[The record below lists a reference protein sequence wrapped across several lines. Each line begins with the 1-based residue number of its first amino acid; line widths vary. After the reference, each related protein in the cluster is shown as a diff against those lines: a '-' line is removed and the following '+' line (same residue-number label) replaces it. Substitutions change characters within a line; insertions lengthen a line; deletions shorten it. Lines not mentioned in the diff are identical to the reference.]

1 MIRVLAL
8 LLAASLAATPQIR
21 VDVRLVRVIATVK
34 NASGQAVGGLA
45 RDRFRIEDSGVPQE
59 IAVFEP
65 SSALP
70 LSVAILIDASG
81 STAKDLPSEIASV
94 KRFYRALLREGNPDD
109 AVSILSFNYDVAQ
122 VSPFTRREARLEAG
136 LKRIRGEA
144 GTSLYDAVHLAAA
157 ELESRSGRKA
167 MAIVTDGG
175 DTTSTYAFRDA
186 LKAAHQA
193 DAVVYPI
200 VVQPIVNDAGRN
212 VGGENALAS
221 LAQGTGGRVFQAS
234 LGEALDEAFSSVLRD
249 LRTQYL
255 LAYYPRNLPPTA
267 PAFRPIRVSL
277 AGEPGLRVSAR
288 SGYYGDSR

>member
-1 MIRVLAL
+1 VIRALAA

-21 VDVRLVRVIATVK
+21 IDVRLVRVIATVK
-34 NASGQAVGGLA
+34 NAAGQVVGGLT
-45 RDRFRIEDSGVPQE
+45 RDKFRIEDSGVAQE

-65 SSALP
+65 STALP
-70 LSVAILIDASG
+70 LSVAVLIDASG

-94 KRFYRALLREGNPDD
+94 KRFYQAILRQGNPDD

-136 LKRIRGEA
+136 LKRIKGEA
-144 GTSLYDAVHLAAA
+144 GTSLYDAIHLASA
-157 ELESRSGRKA
+157 ELETREGRKA
-167 MAIVTDGG
+167 IAIVTDGG
-175 DTTSTYAFRDA
+175 DTTSTYTFRDA

-200 VVQPIVNDAGRN
+200 VVQPIVNDTGRN

-221 LAQGTGGRVFQAS
+221 LADGTGGRVFLAS
-234 LGEALDEAFSSVLRD
+234 LGEALDEAFSAVLRD

-255 LAYYPRNLPPTA
+255 LAYYPRNLPPNS
-267 PAFRPIRVSL
+267 PAFRPIRVTL
-277 AGEPGLRVSAR
+277 AEPGLRVSAR